1 MGKTLSNAQLVRRT
15 GRLAF
20 YLVPGHTTYT
30 RMEGFTS
37 LSKSH
42 NPTEYERQYVDEDT
56 KRTDITGYSEAVA
69 YEMDRYKSNDI
80 SDDIAKIHDHE
91 LLCDDALRWI
101 IDVDMTTATN
111 TNGRNWTASARR
123 RQYAVIPDADGD
135 GTDALIYSG
144 NFKAHGEAEDIT
156 VTTTDD
162 FQTLTVSGEETPP
175 VLKSLAVMFGGS
187 ASKMTPAFSG
197 TTETYTVACGAGT
210 VVVTAQAESDSYTVM
225 GTCNGAAANLNHA
238 SATFTVAVNDYIY
251 VTVNKAS
258 SGTASTSMRTYKIK
272 IAAKG

>member
-20 YLVPGHTTYT
+20 YMVPGHTTYT

-56 KRTDITGYSEAVA
+56 KRTDITGYNEAVA

-80 SDDIAKIHDHE
+80 SDDIAKIHDNE

-111 TNGRNWTASARR
+111 DSGSNWSASARR

-144 NFKAHGEAEDIT
+144 NFKAHGEAET
-156 VTTTDD
+156 VTISTTDN
-162 FQTLTVSGEETPP
+162 FQTVSVDGERTPP

-187 ASKMTPAFSG
+187 ATKMTPAFSG
-197 TTETYTVACGAGT
+197 TTEAYTVACGDGT
-210 VVVTAQAESDSYTVM
+210 VVVTAQAESSSYTIM
-225 GTCNGAAANLNHA
+225 GTCNGIAANLNHA
-238 SATFTVAVNDYIY
+238 SATFKVAVNDYIY

-258 SGTASTSMRTYKIK
+258 ADTSSTSMRTYKIK

>member
-1 MGKTLSNAQLVRRT
+1 MGKNLSNAQLVRRT
-15 GRLAF
+15 GRVAF
-20 YLVPGHTTYT
+20 YMVPGHTTYT

-56 KRTDITGYSEAVA
+56 KRTDITGYNETVA

-80 SDDIAKIHDHE
+80 SDDIAKIHDNE

-101 IDVDMTTATN
+101 ISVDMTTATN
-111 TNGRNWTASARR
+111 VSGKNWTATARR

-144 NFKAHGEAEDIT
+144 NLKAHGEAEEVT
-156 VTTTDD
+156 VQTTDD
-162 FQTLTVSGEETPP
+162 FQTISVEGEDAKP
-175 VLKSLAVMFGGS
+175 VLKSLAIMFGGS
-187 ASKMTPAFSG
+187 ATKMTPTFAG
-197 TTETYTVACGAGT
+197 TTESYTVACGAGN
-210 VVVTAQAESDSYTVM
+210 VVVTAQAESDTYTTM
-225 GTCNGAAANLNHA
+225 ATCNGAAANLNHA
-238 SATFTVAVNDYIY
+238 SATFAVAVGDYIY
-251 VTVNKAS
+251 ITVNKAS
-258 SGTASTSMRTYKIK
+258 AGTASTSMRTYTVK